1 MRIIVFI
8 ITAFIQLAVAV
19 PGFFGL
25 LLGLNG
31 YSEKDATPSLIFYI
45 ALAFLSALGLGAI
58 SAYTAKRLAEKPSL
72 GKFGASIIAIIGFA
86 ILGAVILFVGW
97 FAALFLAEA
106 IRTWK

>member
-1 MRIIVFI
+1 MRIIVFF

-19 PGFFGL
+19 LGFFTL

-31 YSEKDATPSLIFYI
+31 FSEKDATPGLIFYI

-58 SAYTAKRLAEKPSL
+58 SAYTAKRLSDKHSL
-72 GKFGASIIAIIGFA
+72 GKFASSIIAIIGFA
-86 ILGAVILFVGW
+86 ILGALILFVGLIAV
-97 FAALFLAEA
+97 FFLAEA